1 MDGWRGRCFCQ
12 SKHASRCRA
21 CNLGSPVWPCMFV
34 QKIRLPP
41 TNYHIAQ
48 QSHAHAV

>member
-1 MDGWRGRCFCQ
+1 MGGWRGRCFCQ

-21 CNLGSPVWPCMFV
+21 CNLDLPVWPCIFV
-34 QKIRLPP
+34 QKMCLPQAM
-41 TNYHIAQ
+41 NHIAQ